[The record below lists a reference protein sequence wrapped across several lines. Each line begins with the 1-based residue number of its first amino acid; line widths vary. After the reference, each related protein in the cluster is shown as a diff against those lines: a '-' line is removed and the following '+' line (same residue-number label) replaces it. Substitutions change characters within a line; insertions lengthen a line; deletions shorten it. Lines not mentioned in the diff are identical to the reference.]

1 MTKLGY
7 INYEQYNYN
16 IKITAEYIYVAKL
29 QVMTSITFNTDTVN
43 KRKITNITEE
53 TEIIQNNPNKRIRND
68 GSEYE
73 SKIVKE
79 FNQSGLKPI
88 RTKAPDRGI
97 DVIGEYNGITI
108 YAQAKDLSGKVGAQ
122 IVQQLEGVLTNKA
135 QSIGVIISEGGFT
148 SEAIKYVKGSTTKI
162 ILTNLK
168 GLIDEVISVIN
179 QIKLANLP
187 KIEIIGESAEIETIS
202 QNNIKRT
209 IIRKAKK
216 VTITNF

>member
-1 MTKLGY
+1 MAELGY
-7 INYEQYNYN
+7 INYEQYNFN
-16 IKITAEYIYVAKL
+16 IKITPNYIYIAKI
-29 QVMTSITFNTDTVN
+29 QTMTSITFNAERTS

-53 TEIIQNNPNKRIRND
+53 IEITQNDPNKRIKND
-68 GSEYE
+68 GSQYE
-73 SKIVKE
+73 TEIIKR

-88 RTKAPDRGI
+88 RTKASNRGI

-108 YAQAKDLSGKVGAQ
+108 YAQAKDLSGKVGAP
-122 IVQQLEGVLTNKA
+122 IVQQLEGVLTNKS
-135 QSIGVIISEGGFT
+135 QSIGVIVSEGGFT
-148 SEAIKYVKGSTTKI
+148 SEAVKYSKGSTTKI

-168 GLIDEVISVIN
+168 DLIDEIINTIN
-179 QIKLANLP
+179 QVRLTNLP

-202 QNNIKRT
+202 QNNIRRT

>member
-1 MTKLGY
+1 MTELGY

-16 IKITAEYIYVAKL
+16 IKITAEYIYIAKL

-73 SKIVKE
+73 SKIIKE

-135 QSIGVIISEGGFT
+135 QSIGAIISEGGFT

-162 ILTNLK
+162 ILTSLK
-168 GLIDEVISVIN
+168 GLVDEVISTIN
-179 QIKLANLP
+179 QIKLTNLP

>member
-1 MTKLGY
+1 MTGY

-16 IKITAEYIYVAKL
+16 IKITPKYIYIAKL
-29 QVMTSITFNTDTVN
+29 QTMTSITFDIDKIS
-43 KRKITNITEE
+43 KRKITNLIEE
-53 TEIIQNNPNKRIRND
+53 TEIIQTNPNKRIRND

-73 SKIVKE
+73 SKIIKE

-97 DVIGEYNGITI
+97 DVIGEYNGVTI
-108 YAQAKDLSGKVGAQ
+108 YAQAKDLSGKVGAP
-122 IVQQLEGVLTNKA
+122 IVQQLEGVLTNKS

-148 SEAIKYVKGSTTKI
+148 SEAVKYAKGSTTKI
-162 ILTNLK
+162 ILTNLNE
-168 GLIDEVISVIN
+168 LINEVINTIN
-179 QIKLANLP
+179 QIKLTNIP
-187 KIEIIGESAEIETIS
+187 KIEIIGQSAEIETIS

>member
-1 MTKLGY
+1 MTGY

-16 IKITAEYIYVAKL
+16 IKITPKYIYVARL
-29 QVMTSITFNTDTVN
+29 QTMTSITFDIDKIN
-43 KRKITNITEE
+43 KRKITNLIEE
-53 TEIIQNNPNKRIRND
+53 TEIIQTNPNKRIKND

-73 SKIVKE
+73 SKIIKE

-97 DVIGEYNGITI
+97 DVIGEYNGVTI
-108 YAQAKDLSGKVGAQ
+108 YAQAKDLSGKVGAP
-122 IVQQLEGVLTNKA
+122 IVQQLEGVLTNKS

-148 SEAIKYVKGSTTKI
+148 SEAIKYAKGSTTKI
-162 ILTNLK
+162 ILTNLNE
-168 GLIDEVISVIN
+168 LINEVINTIN
-179 QIKLANLP
+179 QIKLTNIP
-187 KIEIIGESAEIETIS
+187 KIEIIGQSAEIETIS

-209 IIRKAKK
+209 IIRKAKR

>member
-1 MTKLGY
+1 MTGY

-16 IKITAEYIYVAKL
+16 IKITPKYIYIAKL
-29 QVMTSITFNTDTVN
+29 QTMTSITFDIDKIS
-43 KRKITNITEE
+43 KRKITNLIEE
-53 TEIIQNNPNKRIRND
+53 TEIIQTNPNKRIRND

-73 SKIVKE
+73 SKIIKE

-97 DVIGEYNGITI
+97 DVIGEYNGVTI
-108 YAQAKDLSGKVGAQ
+108 YAQAKDLSGKVGAP
-122 IVQQLEGVLTNKA
+122 IVQQLEGVLTNKS

-148 SEAIKYVKGSTTKI
+148 SEAVKYAKGSTTKI
-162 ILTNLK
+162 ILTNLNE
-168 GLIDEVISVIN
+168 LINEVINTIN
-179 QIKLANLP
+179 QIKLTNIP
-187 KIEIIGESAEIETIS
+187 KIEIIGQSTEIETIS